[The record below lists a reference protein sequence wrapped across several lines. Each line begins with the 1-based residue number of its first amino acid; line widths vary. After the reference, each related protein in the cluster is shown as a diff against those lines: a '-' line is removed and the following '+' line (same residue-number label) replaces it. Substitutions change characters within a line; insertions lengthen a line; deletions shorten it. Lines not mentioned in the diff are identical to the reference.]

1 LSKTH
6 FSAMA
11 IKRKT
16 QKAIKAFRPMTN
28 LEWRRE
34 EARSG
39 VALRHNRSG
48 LVLEAGLDEAGMSCL
63 AGPVFTAAVI
73 LPVGFTHELIRDSKQ
88 LTAEQREE
96 AKEIIFENAIVYAVA
111 FADVALIDE
120 VNIYHARFRAMH
132 NALAQLT
139 VTPEHIIVDGNRF
152 PSYNAIPH
160 TCVIK
165 GDTKYLSIAAA
176 SILAKTSRDAYMLT
190 LHEQHPQYRW
200 DSNKGYGTPAHRKA
214 IAQHGSCEHH
224 RTSFTLLRD
233 IDVLRYAETVGTD

>member
-1 LSKTH
+1 
-6 FSAMA
+6 MA

-96 AKEIIFENAIVYAVA
+96 AKEIIFENAIVYVSKTK
-111 FADVALIDE
+111 LIQDRLHRE
-120 VNIYHARFRAMH
+120 R
-132 NALAQLT
+132 LPWPL
-139 VTPEHIIVDGNRF
+139 P
-152 PSYNAIPH
+152 
-160 TCVIK
+160 
-165 GDTKYLSIAAA
+165 LAAA
-176 SILAKTSRDAYMLT
+176 
-190 LHEQHPQYRW
+190 
-200 DSNKGYGTPAHRKA
+200 
-214 IAQHGSCEHH
+214 
-224 RTSFTLLRD
+224 F
-233 IDVLRYAETVGTD
+233 